1 MKQKLLIIFVLSLAF
16 IFNPIL
22 SFAQPHPVTVDDIS
36 AQKYFP
42 AALNALQNAKDSIFI
57 AMYFIIP
64 ATADS
69 NDPVTRLLDSLV
81 QAKKRGLDIKIILE
95 DSKLK
100 ENYLA
105 CKILHQANIPVYFD
119 TAASLLHN
127 KIVIIDKEI
136 VLVGSSNWS
145 RQAFLNNQESNV
157 LIHSP
162 GLALH
167 LLEDLSRIRIN
178 QASSCLTQEYLGVF
192 LSHDFLAPAS
202 FGALLVKNK
211 AEIAFNTYLELL
223 KEETNPVPL
232 ELKGLKRSK
241 KKALL
246 SLQDRYNLIKY
257 DTSKKEALLLDPK
270 NKGLAYS
277 KPKDDFFILPY
288 EYWLY
293 GLDKRLS
300 LRAKFIY
307 LVSLCEAAKSTKKP
321 CWFRSQEALAQA
333 YGLSDYTISLGLQ
346 ELERENILEI
356 KRSFPES
363 EDFQD
368 RLANVYCL
376 NPLVS
381 AEQYQRQV
389 NQLISAYGK
398 ELFYQAQK
406 LSNQLNEAKDLEDI
420 QTYIHLIQ
428 TYGYSKVKK
437 ANSLTAKS
445 KKGSAFYDISYTIT
459 QLRKQSHSRASK
471 VIPA

>member
-16 IFNPIL
+16 IFNSIL
-22 SFAQPHPVTVDDIS
+22 SFAQPYPVTVEDIS

-64 ATADS
+64 ATTDS

-100 ENYLA
+100 ENHLA
-105 CKILHQANIPVYFD
+105 CKILHQADIPVYFD

-167 LLEDLSRIRIN
+167 LLEDLSRVRIN
-178 QASSCLTQEYLGVF
+178 QASSCLTQEYHGIF
-192 LSHDFLAPAS
+192 LLQDFLTS
-202 FGALLVKNK
+202 SGALLVKNK
-211 AEIAFNTYLELL
+211 AEIAFDTYLELL

-232 ELKGLKRSK
+232 GLKGLKKSK

-257 DTSKKEALLLDPK
+257 GTLKKEALLLDPK

-307 LVSLCEAAKSTKKP
+307 LISLSEAAKSTKNP

-333 YGLSDYTISLGLQ
+333 HGLSDYTISLGLQ

-406 LSNQLNEAKDLEDI
+406 LSKQLNEARDLEDI
-420 QTYIHLIQ
+420 QAYIHLIQ

-437 ANSLTAKS
+437 ANSLTVKR

-459 QLRKQSHSRASK
+459 QLRK
-471 VIPA
+471 